1 METYTLTLFSGQTTN
16 RTGTDLSDYSYYVNW
31 GSIIPEKYRSNKFLI
46 SFTFHSDF
54 TAVAGSRPAV
64 VFANGLNLINQNFQ
78 GEVNILGVII
88 PNVIKTQVI
97 NAWTASTTDNQPVM
111 GNYPNSNTLNIQLMD
126 VTNNAILAV
135 PSMNNYIMMIS
146 FTPIKDNNNL
156 M

>member
-1 METYTLTLFSGQTTN
+1 
-16 RTGTDLSDYSYYVNW
+16 
-31 GSIIPEKYRSNKFLI
+31 
-46 SFTFHSDF
+46 
-54 TAVAGSRPAV
+54 
-64 VFANGLNLINQNFQ
+64 
-78 GEVNILGVII
+78 
-88 PNVIKTQVI
+88 
-97 NAWTASTTDNQPVM
+97 M